1 MPPDRYNSSKLMEV
15 FVVRELV
22 RQMQSSGPTSVI
34 INAVNPGLCRSAF
47 FRHAPLPLYLVMI
60 LGLFI
65 LGRSSEVGSRTLLA
79 GAAGGLETH
88 GKYIDSCQVR
98 DPSPFVLSEEGAETQ
113 KRVYSQLL
121 AVLEEIEPGITKN
134 I

>member
-1 MPPDRYNSSKLMEV
+1 M
-15 FVVRELV
+15 RELV
-22 RQMQSSGPTSVI
+22 QQMQSSPGPTSVI
-34 INAVNPGLCRSAF
+34 VNAVNPGLCRSAF
-47 FRHAPLPLYLVMI
+47 FRHAPFPLSFV
-60 LGLFI
+60 LGLGLLL
-65 LGRSSEVGSRTLLA
+65 LGRPAEVGARTLLA
-79 GAAGGLETH
+79 GAAGGSETH
-88 GKYIDSCQVR
+88 GKYMDSCQVR